1 MSSNKVVIERVFNA
15 PVNLVW
21 SIWTEPEYI
30 KIWFG
35 SDPNGTVISA
45 DIDLSVGGKYSI
57 SFQDSD
63 GSVHTAFGEYVEIV
77 EFSKLHYTWEWESE
91 PGHVSEVIVEFIP
104 QEEKTLSILTHSN
117 LSPNSVHGYLDGWN
131 GALDKIVRKVIE
143 NSRITAAGTKHK

>member
-21 SIWTEPEYI
+21 LIWTEPEYI

-45 DIDLSVGGKYSI
+45 DIDLSVGGKYTI

-63 GSVHTAFGEYVEIV
+63 GSVHTAFGEYVEII
-77 EFSKLHYTWEWESE
+77 EFSKLRYTWEWESE
-91 PGHVSEVIVEFIP
+91 AGHVSEVTVEFIP

-117 LSPNSVHGYLDGWN
+117 LNPNSVHGYLDGWN
-131 GALDKIVRKVIE
+131 GALDKIVKKI
-143 NSRITAAGTKHK
+143 IAK

>member
-131 GALDKIVRKVIE
+131 GALDKIVRKIIE
-143 NSRITAAGTKHK
+143 NTRITAAGTKQK